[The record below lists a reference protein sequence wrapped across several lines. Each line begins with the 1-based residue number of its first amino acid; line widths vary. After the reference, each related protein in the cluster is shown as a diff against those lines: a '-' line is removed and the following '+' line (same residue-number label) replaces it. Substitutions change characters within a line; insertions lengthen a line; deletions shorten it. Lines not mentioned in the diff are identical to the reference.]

1 MLIGLAFRPCDALH
15 GTARRAPW
23 RFVTGGLPIV
33 ASRVRPGAAVPTVHP
48 STNRSRNAK
57 EATMNTR
64 TAPRLI
70 AFFSAAFLT
79 LVTLAS
85 INTLATSEPSAAQM
99 ARAAAM
105 QQA

>member
-1 MLIGLAFRPCDALH
+1 MRVHRAAAF
-15 GTARRAPW
+15 
-23 RFVTGGLPIV
+23 
-33 ASRVRPGAAVPTVHP
+33 PTVHS
-48 STNRSRNAK
+48 STDRSRNAK

-79 LVTLAS
+79 LVTLTS
-85 INTLATSEPSAAQM
+85 INTLATSEPSAAQL